1 MATALEDR
9 LSTVPR
15 ARLIGTLLAAQI
27 CGSTGHSLT
36 LAIGSIAAA
45 DITGN
50 NTWSGV
56 PVAVGAVGAALAGLL
71 LSRFMGRF
79 GRRLGLTLGYS
90 LAVAGSL
97 LGMVA
102 AVWRDFPLFLVGM
115 ALIGVGNGSNLLA
128 RFAAA
133 DVSPGT
139 LRGRAIG
146 LVVWGSTAGS
156 MLGPMLIAL
165 AVAIGTGF
173 GLPASGSPF
182 SVGVLSFGLA
192 ALGTFL
198 VLRPDPLDIA
208 RELQQAEHAGR
219 PLEPARRIGALLRL
233 PRVRLALAALM
244 TSQLV
249 MIGTTSTSPV
259 YLRDQGH
266 HVHEIGL
273 AVSLHLGGMYAAS
286 PLTGWLCD
294 RFGRLAMMAAGGL
307 VLIGAVTFAALAPGS
322 DSLLV
327 SLALFLNGVGWNFA
341 FVAGSA
347 LLTDSLTPVER
358 PGLQGIA
365 DLLTG
370 LMGAVGSVG
379 GGAILGLWGFGAQN
393 AAGALCVLLPLIW
406 YGMLGARSQGS
417 RVGVHAFG
425 AGMGDRG

>member
-1 MATALEDR
+1 MATALEAR
-9 LSTVPR
+9 LRSVPR

-36 LAIGSIAAA
+36 LAVGSISAA
-45 DITGN
+45 DITGSN
-50 NTWSGV
+50 VWSGA

-71 LSRFMGRF
+71 LSRFMGSH
-79 GRRLGLTLGYS
+79 GRRAGLTLGYS
-90 LAVAGSL
+90 LAVFGSL
-97 LGMVA
+97 LGMLA
-102 AVWRDFPLFLVGM
+102 AVLRDFPLFLGGM

-133 DVSPGT
+133 DVSPGA

-165 AVAIGTGF
+165 AVALGTQIN
-173 GLPASGSPF
+173 LPPSGSPF

-192 ALGTFL
+192 ASMIFL
-198 VLRPDPLDIA
+198 LLRPDPLEIA
-208 RELQQAEHAGR
+208 RDLQRVEDADRAH
-219 PLEPARRIGALLRL
+219 EPARPVGRLLQL

-273 AVSLHLGGMYAAS
+273 AVALHLGGMYAAS

-294 RFGRLAMMAAGGL
+294 RFGRLVMMGAGGL

-327 SLALFLNGVGWNFA
+327 SAALFMNGVGWNFA

-347 LLTDSLTPVER
+347 LLTDSLTPAER
-358 PGLQGIA
+358 PSLQGVA

-370 LMGAVGSVG
+370 LMGALGSIG
-379 GGAILGLWGFGAQN
+379 GGAILGIWGFGAQN
-393 AAGALCVLLPLIW
+393 AAGALLTLLPLIW
-406 YGMLGARSQGS
+406 YGMVGVRSQQSGV
-417 RVGVHAFG
+417 RVHAFG
-425 AGMGDRG
+425 TGVGDRG